1 MCSWAELER
10 EGEKMDSKW
19 GILSSGLWHR
29 IMLVLTRDR
38 TWGRS
43 RRKVWWQI
51 HTHTHKKPSAHDNI
65 SDPGNDLHITIF
77 FCPSID
83 SSVVAGTEPQRE
95 LIETDAVSD
104 SRSVYAL
111 KYIYIFLSVCLKC
124 VRAESVL
131 QSKLLPFSSLCHRG
145 CHVDHHGLSK
155 HELVCK

>member
-1 MCSWAELER
+1 MRHFVVRSVTPHHVSTDKR
-10 EGEKMDSKW
+10 QNMGEKQKES
-19 GILSSGLWHR
+19 
-29 IMLVLTRDR
+29 LVTD
-38 TWGRS
+38 
-43 RRKVWWQI
+43 
-51 HTHTHKKPSAHDNI
+51 THTQKKPSAHDNI

-95 LIETDAVSD
+95 LIEIDAVSD

-131 QSKLLPFSSLCHRG
+131 QSKLLPFSSLSHRG